1 MKLNKVLA
9 LALSGVMA
17 VSMLA
22 GCSNNSGNG
31 GQNGEGEPPVT
42 DTTIAADLNEAQKDY
57 EVKTPFTYDSDL
69 ENAMKKVLE
78 VDPSTNATTMATRL
92 VTVLDLDADTPL
104 NSFYGYDNTTG
115 SKKGEQTEVHVI
127 KDNTG
132 KSEDTLVKEMI
143 KALGELSKMKAE
155 RTEGNVKYSYSYT
168 GDVAMAQVEN
178 NGNVCNYIAVV
189 VTCTTT
195 SALAD

>member
-22 GCSNNSGNG
+22 GCSGNPGNG
-31 GQNGEGEPPVT
+31 GQGGEEPPVT
-42 DTTIAADLNEAQKDY
+42 DTTIAADLNEAQEDY
-57 EVKTPFTYDSDL
+57 EVKTPFTYDSNL

-78 VDPSTNATTMATRL
+78 VDPSTNANTMAKRL

-104 NSFYGYDNTTG
+104 NSFYGYDNTVG
-115 SKKGEQTEVHVI
+115 SQKGEQTEVHVI
-127 KDNTG
+127 MDKSG
-132 KSEDTLVKEMI
+132 KSEDALVKEMI
-143 KALGELSKMKAE
+143 KALEELSKMKAE

-168 GDVAMAQVEN
+168 GDVAMTQVEN
-178 NGNVCNYIAVV
+178 NGKVCNYIAVV